1 MHLDN
6 DLFQQ
11 LPVPAVQWPSV
22 REGRRDGHARVN
34 PAFSRAFR
42 PGALCSPLPHW
53 TDGAHLTR
61 LPSRTGEPRV
71 CRVTLSTLPTGDRLA
86 VVEDVHA
93 YHLDPLTGLPDRRAL
108 LLDAAQPTVG
118 LALIDVDRFKQVNDA
133 LGHAAGDRVL
143 EALARLLAGAAR
155 AGDLHAYRLGGDEFV
170 LCAPHALTGEDLR
183 PLQVGFRE
191 TLGRLGIPSGSFSY
205 GLAQAPQHG
214 DTLHALLQHADT
226 QLTRS
231 KRDRRGGLTTQLGRL
246 LGRVTT
252 AEPSGLNNLSA
263 AL

>member
-6 DLFQQ
+6 DLFQH

-22 REGRRDGHARVN
+22 RAGRHDGHARVN

-61 LPSRTGEPRV
+61 LTSRTGEPRV
-71 CRVTLSTLPTGDRLA
+71 CRVTLSTLPNGDRLA
-86 VVEDVHA
+86 VIEDVHT

-108 LLDAAQPTVG
+108 LLDAAQPTMS

-143 EALARLLAGAAR
+143 EALARLLAGAA
-155 AGDLHAYRLGGDEFV
+155 GDLHAYRLGGDEFV
-170 LCAPHALTGEDLR
+170 LCAPHALSGEDLR
-183 PLQVGFRE
+183 PLQDGFRE
-191 TLGRLGIPSGSFSY
+191 VLGRLGIPSVSFSY

-214 DTLHALLQHADT
+214 DTLHALLQYADA

-231 KRDRRGGLTTQLGRL
+231 KRDRRGGLTRQLGRL

-252 AEPSGLNNLSA
+252 VDTSGLNNLSA

>member
-1 MHLDN
+1 
-6 DLFQQ
+6 
-11 LPVPAVQWPSV
+11 
-22 REGRRDGHARVN
+22 
-34 PAFSRAFR
+34 
-42 PGALCSPLPHW
+42 
-53 TDGAHLTR
+53 
-61 LPSRTGEPRV
+61 
-71 CRVTLSTLPTGDRLA
+71 
-86 VVEDVHA
+86 
-93 YHLDPLTGLPDRRAL
+93 
-108 LLDAAQPTVG
+108 
-118 LALIDVDRFKQVNDA
+118 
-133 LGHAAGDRVL
+133 
-143 EALARLLAGAAR
+143 
-155 AGDLHAYRLGGDEFV
+155 
-170 LCAPHALTGEDLR
+170 TGEDLR